1 MPEVASSLDSIFQVR
16 GKDVYELLAFAVA
29 GEDFAVELST
39 VHEIVVPP
47 PLTLVPRSPPAVL
60 GVCSVRG
67 RLVTVVDVR
76 ILLGLP
82 PRSAD
87 KKARILLG
95 KGADDE
101 LMGLLVDEV
110 RQVVRL
116 LPSEFE
122 PVGSGVGESVELV
135 RAIARPSGGPEIV
148 VFELGHLLAKG
159 AQ

>member
-1 MPEVASSLDSIFQVR
+1 MPETSTSLDSIFQVR

-47 PLTLVPRSPPAVL
+47 PLTLVPRGPAAVL

-76 ILLGLP
+76 TLLGLP
-82 PRSAD
+82 PRPTD
-87 KKARILLG
+87 KKTRILLG
-95 KGADDE
+95 KGAEDE
-101 LMGLLVDEV
+101 LMGLVVDEV

-122 PVGSGVGESVELV
+122 TVGGASGESELV
-135 RAIARPSGGPEIV
+135 RAIARPASGSEIV
-148 VFELGHLLAKG
+148 VFELGHLLARG
-159 AQ
+159 AA